1 MKLRVILAL
10 LIFVCCFFASCAGTV
25 DDGNLSTLS
34 TRIAW
39 LDGIVK
45 IELGEDSDR
54 IVSCD
59 AETTGAPD
67 GATVYTSDGELLGL
81 CVADGSIYFLEREA
95 NGGSALSRDVTI
107 GRIDADGT
115 VHNLTSELF
124 SDSEIHN
131 ELGFIRI
138 LDGKIFISGASGY
151 GDAYLCDPEAGNV
164 SSRNLPATNA
174 LDGDSIYYTDGGY
187 EIYCLTADNFEGEVE
202 IYYDGSDFVGWEDEE
217 FYVGVGI
224 ERLCAG
230 DGELY
235 FAVSA
240 EDGYRIYSYDG
251 ELALMYTNDIP
262 VRQLQ
267 YYGGD
272 VYYSDENGIWRLSDE
287 PERICGLCARGGE
300 SGRLQMFTCDFVI
313 LSGRLYYDIDDMT
326 VYRELE

>member
-1 MKLRVILAL
+1 MKLRVITAL
-10 LIFVCCFFASCAGTV
+10 LMFICCLVSCADIA
-25 DDGNLSTLS
+25 DDGNLNTPSPK
-34 TRIAW
+34 IAW
-39 LDGIVK
+39 SDGIVR
-45 IELGEDSDR
+45 IELGDDADF
-54 IVSCD
+54 IVSSD
-59 AETTGAPD
+59 GETM
-67 GATVYTSDGELLGL
+67 YTSDGKLLGL
-81 CVADGSIYFLEREA
+81 TAADGSIYFLERE
-95 NGGSALSRDVTI
+95 GDGPELSRDVTI

-124 SDSEIHN
+124 SGSEIHN

-138 LDGKIFISGASGY
+138 IDGKIFISGASAY
-151 GDAYLCDPEAGNV
+151 GDAYLCDPETGNV

-174 LDGDSIYYTDGGY
+174 LDGESIYYTDGGY
-187 EIYCLTADNFEGEVE
+187 EIYRLTTDNFEGEAE

-251 ELALMYTNDIP
+251 GLALMYTNDIP

-267 YYGGD
+267 YYGGEL
-272 VYYSDENGIWRLSDE
+272 YYSDENGIWRLSDE

-313 LSGRLYYDIDDMT
+313 HSGRLYYDIDDLT
-326 VYRELE
+326 VYEELG